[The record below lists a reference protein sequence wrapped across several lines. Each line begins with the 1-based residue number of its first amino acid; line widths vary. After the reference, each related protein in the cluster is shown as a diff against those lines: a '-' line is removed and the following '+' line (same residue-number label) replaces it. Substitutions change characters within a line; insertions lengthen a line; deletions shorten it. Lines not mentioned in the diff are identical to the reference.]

1 VDKPEQLMEE
11 KRLQFAQAGLMRTAE
26 QARGALMMTAEQLR
40 AARAMLRLE
49 QASLAEK
56 AGVSVETIKRLE
68 GQKGP
73 LQAYVDT
80 LSNIKAALERE
91 GVEFVDGS
99 KDSGPGV
106 RVVLDRTAATIDRVT
121 HHFSATI
128 RGALEELIRR
138 DPRFLA
144 GGDEAV
150 RTLIKVVTVATRGLP
165 YVLNGQEVPREL
177 QSQLSHIFGDWTH
190 KALLDSITKISTRKK

>member
-11 KRLQFAQAGLMRTAE
+11 ERLQKEIAQAGLMRTAE

-121 HHFSATI
+121 HHVSTTI

-144 GGDEAV
+144 GGDDAIRTLTKVVAEAV
-150 RTLIKVVTVATRGLP
+150 RGLP
-165 YVLNGQEVPREL
+165 YILNSQEVPKIL
-177 QSQLSHIFGDWTH
+177 QSGELTEFSATGHFRRW
-190 KALLDSITKISTRKK
+190 